1 MDMSSSSDESPDP
14 MKSSSRSS
22 SKAKSKSSS
31 SSSGTI
37 ISPKGRITKSTLS
50 AHTLNILK
58 PGYLESRRELLVEP
72 PEEAAD
78 DCFLS
83 LFGREAMTKG
93 TKKRRKVESG
103 SGVGD
108 LEDLLNGGFQGNTDS
123 DESEGYTSTSSSST
137 APSPEDGGIPK
148 RKKKKRKK
156 SKTPPTPSKKTRC
169 FNCGKV
175 GHMARDCPN
184 PPATPSCNLCG
195 LRHRERCRLQVTC
208 FQCYTPGHTVS
219 ECGGRAKLGP
229 FCTLCGDIGHFR
241 DACVEVGSRGEAER
255 RVCLKVGR
263 GRRVEKAWACMTCGR
278 EGHWCCFGDGME
290 GAGYVRVGMEWG
302 AHGGE
307 GTAKDKLGGTLG
319 SCWNWMVR

>member
-93 TKKRRKVESG
+93 TKKRRKVE
-103 SGVGD
+103 
-108 LEDLLNGGFQGNTDS
+108 
-123 DESEGYTSTSSSST
+123 ES
-137 APSPEDGGIPK
+137 
-148 RKKKKRKK
+148 
-156 SKTPPTPSKKTRC
+156 
-169 FNCGKV
+169 
-175 GHMARDCPN
+175 
-184 PPATPSCNLCG
+184 
-195 LRHRERCRLQVTC
+195 
-208 FQCYTPGHTVS
+208 VS
-219 ECGGRAKLGP
+219 A
-229 FCTLCGDIGHFR
+229 
-241 DACVEVGSRGEAER
+241 
-255 RVCLKVGR
+255 
-263 GRRVEKAWACMTCGR
+263 GR
-278 EGHWCCFGDGME
+278 EISANNANLDPEAQAFYRYELFKSHI
-290 GAGYVRVGMEWG
+290 
-302 AHGGE
+302 
-307 GTAKDKLGGTLG
+307 DK
-319 SCWNWMVR
+319 RAYK